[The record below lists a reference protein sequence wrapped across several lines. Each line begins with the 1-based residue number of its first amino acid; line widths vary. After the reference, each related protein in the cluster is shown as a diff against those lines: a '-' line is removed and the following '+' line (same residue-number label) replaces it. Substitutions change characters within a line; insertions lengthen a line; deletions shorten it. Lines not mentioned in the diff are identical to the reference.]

1 MLVVAAVVI
10 NINIINI
17 IIINDNMCPP
27 GEIRYS

>member
-17 IIINDNMCPP
+17 NDNMCPP